1 MFTLEIERKLA
12 LNLSQGQNS
21 TISLRSDGRVK
32 LFKSTDASG
41 AVSIIRVT
49 IRDDGDGG
57 GLGKR
62 RDAAV
67 SPRRFY

>member
-21 TISLRSDGRVK
+21 TISLRSGGRVK

-41 AVSIIRVT
+41 AVSIIRAT